1 MKLASARQILT
12 EKGWLSVQEEGLR
25 ARILQRGVLI
35 HLKPGDTLYRVG
47 DAPGGIYGLAQGA
60 VSASI
65 SPFGGAPRPA
75 HVWRQGHW
83 MGEGCFLSRGPRRV
97 GVQALVE
104 SWALHVPL
112 EALDLIERDDPTIVR
127 RVSQILLINLD
138 MLIRSWHEHQLPD
151 HEGRIAA
158 SLCRLFSPE
167 TSKIPLSQTDL
178 GALARA
184 SRKQVNA
191 TLRRFEAE
199 GWVTTGYRSITIKAV
214 GPLQELAERQA
225 EET

>member
-1 MKLASARQILT
+1 MKLASARQILS
-12 EKGWLSVQEEGLR
+12 ERGWLSVQDESFR
-25 ARILQRGVLI
+25 ARILQRGILI
-35 HLKPGDTLYRVG
+35 HLEPGDTLYRVG
-47 DAPGGIYGLAQGA
+47 DPPGGLYGLAQGA

-65 SPFGGAPRPA
+65 SPFGAAPRPA
-75 HVWRQGHW
+75 HVWGQGHW

-112 EALDLIERDDPTIVR
+112 DALDFIERDDPTIVR
-127 RVSQILLINLD
+127 RVSQILLVNLD
-138 MLIRSWHEHQLPD
+138 MLIRAWHEHQLPD

-158 SLCRLFSPE
+158 SLCRLVSPG
-167 TSKIPLSQTDL
+167 TATIPLSQTDL
-178 GALARA
+178 GAIARA

-191 TLRRFEAE
+191 ALKRFEAE
-199 GWVTTGYRSITIKAV
+199 GWVSTGYRSITIKAV
-214 GPLQELAERQA
+214 GPLQKLAERQA